1 MTMPGYDEIAENL
14 AVLDD
19 WEERYAY
26 VIQIG
31 KALPPLPEE
40 LRTEANRVQGARA
53 RSGSRPTAARGP
65 IRCSPS
71 GATATH

>member
-31 KALPPLPEE
+31 KALPPLP
-40 LRTEANRVQGARA
+40 
-53 RSGSRPTAARGP
+53 RS
-65 IRCSPS
+65 
-71 GATATH
+71 